1 MVLWPF
7 QNNRQQKYPALVV
20 LIIGVISIVSNQYL
34 NAGIILSLF
43 GLVYLLDS
51 N

>member
-1 MVLWPF
+1 MTLWPF
-7 QNNRQQKYPALVV
+7 QNNRQQKYPS
-20 LIIGVISIVSNQYL
+20 LIILIVGVILLVSGQINL
-34 NAGIILSLF
+34 GIILSLF